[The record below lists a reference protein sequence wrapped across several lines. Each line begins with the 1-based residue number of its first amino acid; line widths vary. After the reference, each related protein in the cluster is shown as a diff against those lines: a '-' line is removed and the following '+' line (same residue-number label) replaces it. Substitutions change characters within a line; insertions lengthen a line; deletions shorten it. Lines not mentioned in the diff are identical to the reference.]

1 MDEQRGSGGGM
12 FCTAWRL
19 LFVLLSF
26 CIGLFLTIW
35 GGKLLSLGGSAWYL
49 LAGLAYMVIAVGYL
63 IRSKYALPLA
73 IITFFLT
80 LVWALY
86 EVQLSYWGLIP
97 RLVVP
102 ALLLMLGLWLAATLP
117 LKRAQIRY
125 ANRSAAVIFIALLA
139 TLVSAFYPHGGI
151 HNGVVKAATDGR
163 PTEAAK
169 SDNWAFFG
177 RDASGTRFAPYDQI
191 TPQNVK
197 NLKVAWTYHT
207 GRRLTGAGIGV
218 DENTPLQIGDT
229 LYSCTPL
236 NVVTALDADTGKARW
251 RFDPHAQTAEHVT
264 CRGVGYYDA
273 QSDASLSAEEKASP
287 SLQQCPQRILVSTV
301 DARLLALNAKTGE
314 LCEDFGTHG
323 SVDLKQGMDNTE
335 NSKRYHPT
343 STPVIMGHIAVLGG
357 WVRDIVHGEPSGVVR
372 AFDVRSG
379 KVVWAWDVGQPE
391 NVTDPQKGRVY
402 TLETP
407 NVWTVPGF
415 DKELNLVYLPTGN
428 GPPDYWGGDR
438 NEAKEKYGSSVVA
451 VDASTGETK
460 WVFQTVHHDIWDY
473 DLPSQPVLFQMKND
487 QGEEVPVLIQTT
499 KTGQIYVLDRRTG
512 KPVTRVE
519 ERPVAQGGAEG
530 ERLSATQPFST
541 GMPQLGV
548 EPLTEKSMWGV
559 TPFDQLICRIDFK
572 ESTYL
577 GMYTPPSE
585 KPYIEWPSLLGGM
598 NWGGITI
605 DERTGTLFVNDMR
618 MPLRMSLVRQEDM
631 AKYKVSTDEVPGF
644 MGTVRPQIAGPYG
657 GVRIDILQS
666 ALGVPCNT
674 PPFGTMSAVDL
685 NSRQLLW
692 QVPLGSV
699 EDTGPLGLKTH
710 LHIPLGMPTLGG
722 PTSTASGLIFFAGT
736 QDNYLRALDS
746 ATGKE
751 LWRARLPIGAVAA
764 PLIYTSP
771 KTGKEYVV
779 ISAGGAS
786 HSPDVGDDIIAYAL
800 DE

>member
-1 MDEQRGSGGGM
+1 MDEQKGHGRRI
-12 FCTAWRL
+12 FFTIYRL

-26 CIGLFLTIW
+26 GIGVFLTIW

-49 LAGLAYMVIAVGYL
+49 LAGLAYLVIAVGYFT
-63 IRSKYALPLA
+63 RSQYALPLA
-73 IITFFLT
+73 VITFLLT
-80 LVWALY
+80 LLWALY

-102 ALLLMLGLWLAATLP
+102 ALMLMLALWLAAAMPVARVRL
-117 LKRAQIRY
+117 
-125 ANRSAAVIFIALLA
+125 ANWSATVIFIALLA

-151 HNGVVKAATDGR
+151 HNGVVKAANGNSATQ
-163 PTEAAK
+163 ESK
-169 SDNWAFFG
+169 SENWEFFG
-177 RDASGTRFAPYDQI
+177 RDASGTRFAPYTDI
-191 TPQNVK
+191 TPENVHK
-197 NLKVAWTYHT
+197 LKVAWTYHT
-207 GRRLTGAGIGV
+207 GRLTGPAIGV

-236 NVVTALDADTGKARW
+236 NVVTAIDADTGKARW

-264 CRGVGYYDA
+264 CRGVGYYDV
-273 QSDASLSAEEKASP
+273 QSDDTLSAEEKASP
-287 SLQQCPQRILVSTV
+287 ALQQCPQRIMVSTV

-314 LCEDFGTHG
+314 LCDDFGDHG
-323 SVDLKQGMDNTE
+323 SVDLKQGMGDTE

-372 AFDVRSG
+372 AFDVRDG
-379 KVVWAWDVGQPE
+379 NVVWAWDVGKPE
-391 NVTDPQKGRVY
+391 NITDPEKGRVY

-407 NVWTVPGF
+407 NVWTIPGF

-438 NEAKEKYGSSVVA
+438 NEAKEKYGSAVVA
-451 VDASTGETK
+451 VDASTGKTK

-473 DLPSQPVLFQMKND
+473 DLPSQPVLFHMKNE
-487 QGEEVPVLIQTT
+487 QGEDVPVLIQTT

-519 ERPVAQGGAEG
+519 ELPVAHQGAEG
-530 ERLSATQPFST
+530 EHLSATQPFST

-548 EPLTEKSMWGV
+548 EPLSEKSMWGV
-559 TPFDQLICRIDFK
+559 TPFDQLMCRIDFK

-618 MPLRMSLVRQEDM
+618 MPLRMSLVRKEEM

-644 MGTVRPQIAGPYG
+644 MGTVRPQVAGPYG

-674 PPFGTMSAVDL
+674 PPFGTMSAIDL

-692 QVPLGSV
+692 QVPMGSV
-699 EDTGPLGLKTH
+699 EDTGPLGMKTH

-722 PTSTASGLIFFAGT
+722 PTSTASGLVFFAGT

-746 ATGKE
+746 ASGKE
-751 LWRARLPIGAVAA
+751 LWRARLPVGAVAA
-764 PLIYTSP
+764 PLVYKSP
-771 KTGKEYVV
+771 KTGKEYVL

-800 DE
+800 EE